1 MIPCLFYDDNYLIY
15 HAHDDKRCPRSKDHR
30 SNILVILSAVSRNW
44 LGGNA
49 DSCLNIKSET
59 RKDNFVRY
67 FPYKPRIKNM
77 SLFELCVVCSG
88 LFQVVDLFSTA
99 EAQQKKKSIMLES
112 I

>member
-1 MIPCLFYDDNYLIY
+1 
-15 HAHDDKRCPRSKDHR
+15 
-30 SNILVILSAVSRNW
+30 
-44 LGGNA
+44 
-49 DSCLNIKSET
+49 
-59 RKDNFVRY
+59 
-67 FPYKPRIKNM
+67 M